1 MLITIDFGT
10 DIPEDF
16 ELGYDYQTTWVS
28 SLKAQKFE
36 SDWRAAVIIGKVFLE
51 GSPNGGIRKL
61 LRMIYGI
68 QMKIQYTANLSA
80 NNIKSIKITTRN
92 DETPMIMNVPED
104 KSIIVSSHTNNYNKY
119 FGIEIEFNDQ

>member
-68 QMKIQYTANLSA
+68 QMKIRYTENLSA
-80 NNIKSIKITTRN
+80 NVKSIKITTRN
-92 DETPMIMNVPED
+92 DETPMIMNAPED
-104 KSIIVSSHTNNYNKY
+104 KNIIFSTHKRNYNKY